1 MRISDWSSDVCSSD
15 LADQGCCRSRD
26 GHAPRALPAHR
37 RVAVLS
43 VRRALQRRRSERARG
58 QLDRRPHDAGPVMSS
73 FDLPLPEVF
82 TAGAVGEPGSRVFY
96 LQVREEQLVVSLRCE
111 KQQVAA
117 LADYFEGLL
126 EDLEPAP

>member
-1 MRISDWSSDVCSSD
+1 
-15 LADQGCCRSRD
+15 
-26 GHAPRALPAHR
+26 
-37 RVAVLS
+37 
-43 VRRALQRRRSERARG
+43 
-58 QLDRRPHDAGPVMSS
+58 MSS
-73 FDLPLPEVF
+73 FDLPLPAVF

-126 EDLEPAP
+126 EDLEPAPYGVATNDLPLAAPVQELWTVGHIVVASDEPGDRRGVVRGGPP